1 MKKGLIA
8 TTLAGTVLA
17 TGVLTGQAHAAEQ
30 KQPIYVFTEKQ
41 FNEHRTGE
49 TEGFGGGPGSDVGV
63 VEYRLA
69 LFHLINCYIVPLLLL
84 DFLISH
90 QEYEC
95 DF

>member
-63 VEYRLA
+63 VMGNETYQQYL
-69 LFHLINCYIVPLLLL
+69 
-84 DFLISH
+84 
-90 QEYEC
+90 
-95 DF
+95 